1 MSRRAETLL
10 RRIEA
15 KAARGHRGDPVGTV
29 AFYGPD
35 DRRATKLVV
44 GFSPDPALGITDTCN
59 WSSAN
64 DNDVRE
70 DATIMEAAL
79 KFLRAHEVRSIVMTA
94 GVFGCPHEPGVDF
107 PEGGTCEK
115 CQFWKNHVRDL
126 SLIG

>member
-1 MSRRAETLL
+1 MPRRADTLL
-10 RRIEA
+10 QRIEA

-44 GFSPDPALGITDTCN
+44 GFSPDPGRGITETRN

-70 DATIMEAAL
+70 DARILEAAL
-79 KFLRAHEVRSIVMTA
+79 AFLGAHDVRSVVMTA

-115 CQFWKNHVRDL
+115 CQFWKSHVRDTL
-126 SLIG
+126 LIG